1 MTSALNRLREALC
14 SPVFVSLDNLCEVK
28 LHFLVPD
35 GCPFASIT
43 IPLDANEDLV
53 LLRPRIIAC
62 IFHNFYKG
70 DKALPIITWWRIVTD
85 IDSVLAVD
93 EEQTLNARASLL
105 LTMSHSSVETV
116 LRLAGLVG
124 TVVAELRALPEQVVA
139 MLNSPA
145 SLAAFSASVLT
156 RQVHHCPV
164 PQAVLSV
171 TIMDSSVLGWV
182 CMWGSIA
189 LHRQLFEA
197 GEPAEQDRLT
207 LSLFSIAG
215 HEVCHGRLRQ
225 AAGNFNAQT
234 LVAARYDDD
243 ASRQQVAL
251 RLFSCFGNSF
261 RVGSAAIGPDIHAES
276 GCGRAWER
284 HLWKGHCPQWH
295 QPSAQA
301 AANKLAG
308 QLVARFNE
316 SQDFV
321 VTEEDAR
328 RIVRFVGTRMASAD
342 EGGLVMSI
350 FRQRTCLHG

>member
-1 MTSALNRLREALC
+1 MTSTLNRLREALC

-43 IPLDANEDLV
+43 IPVGANEDLV

-70 DKALPIITWWRIVTD
+70 DKALPIIAWWRIVAD

-225 AAGNFNAQT
+225 AAGNFNTQP
-234 LVAARYDDD
+234 LVAARNDDD
-243 ASRQQVAL
+243 GYHQPVGLDLFACIGDWFCAGSVA
-251 RLFSCFGNSF
+251 
-261 RVGSAAIGPDIHAES
+261 VQPDSLADL

-284 HLWKGHCPQWH
+284 HVWRGHCPQWH
-295 QPSAQA
+295 QPTARA
-301 AANKLAG
+301 AANKLAS

-316 SQDFV
+316 SQDFE
-321 VTEEDAR
+321 VTEEVAE
-328 RIVRFVGTRMASAD
+328 RIVRFVGTRSPCAD
-342 EGGLVMSI
+342 EDGLVQATFRARI
-350 FRQRTCLHG
+350 F